1 MGRAVPDAALAAMPF
16 TGDQWRLVADGA
28 AVSLA
33 HTPSV
38 FAIGNGF
45 IGMRGPGMGSD
56 VSEIYLNGVFETM
69 PIAYHEAAHG
79 YAANSDTRLPVADA
93 TGIDIMIGDEP
104 VGDCTWIELDFRR
117 GVRIET
123 VEAHGCTVRIE
134 RLVSMERHGIVAS
147 RVEIRAGS
155 DATRVAVRSSVSTP
169 PLAGGSSDS
178 DAPYDPRVGPA
189 FDNNPWEV
197 IDESAAGEITT
208 RVDRLRRTGFAVAA
222 LASGGKV
229 AELAGGETIT
239 IDCFASYA
247 AQRGPDAAGAALAT
261 AKAALEAALNA
272 GFDTL
277 AAEQATWFDAFWADA
292 AISFPDSPI
301 AEQALRHGLFQL
313 VQAVGRDG
321 ATSIAAK
328 GQTGEGYEGHVFWD
342 ADSYVLPVFVHTR
355 PEIARAM
362 LAWRI
367 AGLDAARGNAR
378 AMGQQSGALY
388 PWRTIGGLECS
399 SFFPAGSAQ
408 YHINADIGHALKLY
422 VEASGDRTILA
433 EGGAEMLAETAR
445 IWLEIG
451 YHDPARDGAFVINRV
466 TGPDEYSALVDNNL
480 YTNLLAAEHLRFAV
494 AEARALLSDD
504 EAARMTRAAE
514 TMFLPFDAE
523 RRIPA
528 QDEGFF
534 GKQPWPFETT
544 PESDYPL
551 LIHYHPLTIYR
562 HRVAKQA
569 DAVLAIVLLREAF
582 DRDTRAAMLAAYEAV
597 TVHDS
602 TLSASV
608 FASAAAGVGDADR
621 AAHYWRVSALTDL
634 SNLFANSDHGLHMAA
649 LAGAWS
655 ALAMGFGGMRSH
667 DGRLSFEPIA
677 VPSLGRYRFAVRY
690 RGRRVTVEVDGIEA
704 RYGLDAGAALT
715 IFHHNAPIDLTP
727 GAIVSAVLVR

>member
-16 TGDQWRLVADGA
+16 TGDQWRIVAEGA
-28 AVSLA
+28 AALLA
-33 HTPSV
+33 HAPSV

-45 IGMRGPGMGSD
+45 IGMRGPEKGSGASD
-56 VSEIYLNGVFETM
+56 IYLNGVFETM

-93 TGIDIMIGDEP
+93 TRIDIAIGDVP
-104 VGDCTWIELDFRR
+104 AGDFTRVELDFRR

-123 VEAHGCTVRIE
+123 IEAKGCAIRIE
-134 RLVSMERHGIVAS
+134 RLVSMERRGIVAS
-147 RVEIRAGS
+147 RVEIHAANG
-155 DATRVAVRSSVSTP
+155 ATRVAVRSSVSPP
-169 PLAGGSSDS
+169 PLAGGSSDN

-189 FDNNPWEV
+189 FGNNPWEV
-197 IDESAAGEITT
+197 IDEIAAGEIIG
-208 RVDRLRRTGFAVAA
+208 RVDRLRCTGFAVAA
-222 LASGGKV
+222 LASGGETV
-229 AELAGGETIT
+229 ELASGATIT
-239 IDCFASYA
+239 IDCVASYA
-247 AQRGPDAAGAALAT
+247 AQRGPDAADAALAT
-261 AKAALEAALNA
+261 ARAALDAAQNA

-277 AAEQATWFDAFWADA
+277 ATEQNAWFDAFWADA
-292 AISFPDSPI
+292 AISFPDSPV

-367 AGLDAARGNAR
+367 SGLDAARANAR
-378 AMGQQSGALY
+378 AMGQQRGALY
-388 PWRTIGGLECS
+388 PWRTIGGGECS

-451 YHDPARDGAFVINRV
+451 YHDPARDDAFVINRV

-504 EAARMTRAAE
+504 EAARMIRAAE
-514 TMFLPFDAE
+514 TMFLPFDEE
-523 RRIPA
+523 RQIPA
-528 QDEGFF
+528 QDDGFF

-544 PESDYPL
+544 PDSDYPL

-582 DRDTRAAMLAAYEAV
+582 DRETRRAMLSAYEAV

-608 FASAAAGVGDADR
+608 FAAAAAGIGDADR

-649 LAGAWS
+649 LAGAWN
-655 ALAMGFGGMRSH
+655 ALVMGFGGMRSH

-677 VPSLGRYRFAVRY
+677 VPSLGRYSFAVRY
-690 RGRRVTVEVDGIEA
+690 RGRRVMVEVDGTEA
-704 RYGLDAGAALT
+704 RYRIDTGAALT
-715 IFHHNAPIDLTP
+715 IFHNDVPVDLLP
-727 GAIVSAVLVR
+727 GVTSPVALIR